1 MKESNSQNNPSRP
14 SLEKRDSAERSSFS
28 NATAQQSQ
36 LTVLVVDDEAFN
48 VDYLL
53 QELEEYGVNTL
64 SASNGVEALAQV
76 EEHSPDL
83 VLLDIM
89 MPKMD
94 GFEVLAKMKGDG
106 AMRDIP
112 VIIISAH
119 SDMPHILRGIEMG
132 AEDYLPKPFDPLL
145 LKARVNASL
154 EKKRFR
160 NLEKAYLKGLERELE
175 IGRQIQQGFLPRE
188 IVSPDGWQIAAFFR
202 AAREV
207 SGDFYDVF
215 PLADGRLAL
224 IIGDVTDKGVGA
236 ALYMALF
243 RTLFRSYLS
252 TNGFSGAGPGNSLSA
267 AAKFINDYICTV
279 HDSESFCTAFIAVL
293 DSSSGKLAYISA
305 GHDHPLVL
313 RANGDLE
320 EILPTGPA
328 IGAIDDAEFELTELQ
343 LNAGGALFCYTDGLL
358 DIRNTAGNSFGSE
371 KLRELVKGKAADI
384 SSLVAD
390 IVAAVDTFSA
400 GAVQYDD
407 ITMLGLYRK

>member
-1 MKESNSQNNPSRP
+1 MTAPNP
-14 SLEKRDSAERSSFS
+14 S
-28 NATAQQSQ
+28 NATAKQSQ
-36 LTVLVVDDEAFN
+36 LTVLVVDDETFN

-64 SASNGVEALAQV
+64 SAANGVEALAQV

-119 SDMPHILRGIEMG
+119 SDMPHILKGIEMG

-175 IGRQIQQGFLPRE
+175 IGRQIQEGFLPRE
-188 IVSPDGWQIAAFFR
+188 ILSPEGWQISAFFR

-215 PLADGRLAL
+215 PLAENQLAL

-243 RTLFRSYLS
+243 RTLFRSHLS
-252 TNGFSGAGPGNSLSA
+252 TNGFAGAGPANSLSA
-267 AAKFINDYICTV
+267 ACGFINDYICSV

-293 DSSSGKLAYISA
+293 DIASGKLAYVSA
-305 GHDHPLVL
+305 GHDHPVL
-313 RANGDLE
+313 LRKNGELE
-320 EILPTGPA
+320 EIKPTGPA
-328 IGAIDDAEFELTELQ
+328 IGAIEDSEFELGELQ
-343 LNAGGALFCYTDGLL
+343 LNAGDALFCYTDGLL
-358 DIRNTAGNSFGSE
+358 DIRNQTGESFGGESLR
-371 KLRELVKGKAADI
+371 KLLKAGRKDPSA
-384 SSLVAD
+384 LVANV
-390 IVAAVDTFSA
+390 VAAVDGFAA

-407 ITMLGLYRK
+407 ITMLGVRRKIADR

>member
-28 NATAQQSQ
+28 NATAKQSQ
-36 LTVLVVDDEAFN
+36 LTVLVVDDETFN

-64 SASNGVEALAQV
+64 SAANGVEALAQV

-119 SDMPHILRGIEMG
+119 SDMPHILKGIEMG

-175 IGRQIQQGFLPRE
+175 IGRQIQEGFLPRE
-188 IVSPDGWQIAAFFR
+188 ILSPEGWQISSFFR

-215 PLADGRLAL
+215 PLAENQLAL

-243 RTLFRSYLS
+243 RTLFRASLS
-252 TNGFSGAGPGNSLSA
+252 TNGFAGSKNSLSEA
-267 AAKFINDYICTV
+267 CKFINDYICRV

-293 DSSSGKLAYISA
+293 DPSSGNLAYVSA

-313 RANGDLE
+313 RANGALE
-320 EILPTGPA
+320 EIHPTGPA
-328 IGAIDDAEFELTELQ
+328 IGAMDDAEFELGELL
-343 LNAGGALFCYTDGLL
+343 LNTGDAVFCYTDGLL
-358 DIRNTAGNSFGSE
+358 DVRNTAAESFGGD
-371 KLRELVKGKAADI
+371 KLRALVKGKAKDV
-384 SSLVAD
+384 SGLVD
-390 IVAAVDTFSA
+390 EIVSAVDAFSQ

-407 ITMLGLYRK
+407 ITMLGVGRK

>member
-1 MKESNSQNNPSRP
+1 MKESNNKNNPSRP
-14 SLEKRDSAERSSFS
+14 SMEKRDSAERSSFS
-28 NATAQQSQ
+28 NATAKQSQ

-53 QELEEYGVNTL
+53 QELEDFGVKTI
-64 SASNGVEALAQV
+64 AAANGVEALAQV

-89 MPKMD
+89 MPRMD
-94 GFEVLAKMKGDG
+94 GFEVLAKMKSD
-106 AMRDIP
+106 AATRDIP
-112 VIIISAH
+112 IVIISAH
-119 SDMPHILRGIEMG
+119 SDMPHILKGIEMG

-175 IGRQIQQGFLPRE
+175 IGRQIQEGFLPRE
-188 IVSPDGWQIAAFFR
+188 IISPDGWQIATFFR

-252 TNGFSGAGPGNSLSA
+252 TNGFSGAGPGDPSSPPGAARSGQDSLSA
-267 AAKFINDYICTV
+267 ACLFINDYICTV

-293 DSSSGKLAYISA
+293 DTSSGRLSYVSA

-313 RANGDLE
+313 RGNGQLE
-320 EILPTGPA
+320 EITPTGPA
-328 IGAIDDAEFELTELQ
+328 IGAIEDSEFQLGELELHSKD
-343 LNAGGALFCYTDGLL
+343 LLFAYTDGLL
-358 DIRNTAGNSFGSE
+358 DVRNKGGESFGSQ
-371 KLRELVKGKAADI
+371 KIRDLITTSKDPANLVSSRFLFKGSD
-384 SSLVAD
+384 SV
-390 IVAAVDTFSA
+390 
-400 GAVQYDD
+400 
-407 ITMLGLYRK
+407 R

>member
-1 MKESNSQNNPSRP
+1 MDKN
-14 SLEKRDSAERSSFS
+14 K
-28 NATAQQSQ
+28 

-48 VDYLL
+48 VDYLI
-53 QELEEYGVNTL
+53 QELEDFGVHTL
-64 SASNGVEALAQV
+64 SAANGLEALAQV

-89 MPKMD
+89 MPKLD
-94 GFEVLAKMKGDG
+94 GFGVLAKMKSEG

-119 SDMPHILRGIEMG
+119 NDMPHILRGIEMG

-160 NLEKAYLKGLERELE
+160 NLEKAYLQGLERELE

-188 IVSPDGWQIAAFFR
+188 IETPDGWQIATFFR

-215 PLADGRLAL
+215 PLPGERLAL

-252 TNGFSGAGPGNSLSA
+252 TNGFSGAGSANTLSA
-267 AAKFINDYICTV
+267 AAKFINDYICRV
-279 HDSESFCTAFIAVL
+279 HDSESFCTAFVAIL
-293 DSSSGKLAYISA
+293 DPESGRLSYVSA
-305 GHDHPLVL
+305 GHDHPLLL
-313 RANGDLE
+313 RKDGNIE
-320 EILPTGPA
+320 EIRPTGPA
-328 IGAIDDAEFELTELQ
+328 IGAIEDAEFTLGEIQ
-343 LNAGGALFCYTDGLL
+343 LNSKEGLFCYTDGLV
-358 DIRNTAGNSFGSE
+358 DVRNQEDELFGGQ
-371 KLRELVKGKAADI
+371 RVRDLVKTAKDRA
-384 SSLVAD
+384 SLLGS
-390 IVAAVDTFSA
+390 IITAVDTFTN
-400 GAVQYDD
+400 GAAQYDD
-407 ITMLGLYRK
+407 ITLLTLLRK